1 MSYFLLD
8 LASFKSISDF
18 VGAFSAKYKKLDVLI
33 NNAGV
38 VNPPFDETVQGVEAT
53 VGINYLGHFYLVKQ
67 LG

>member
-1 MSYFLLD
+1 MLD
-8 LASFKSISDF
+8 LESFKSISDF